1 MITKR
6 VTVIEVHARYR
17 LIIELLEER
26 DWRLTDLAIKIHDLP
41 LFNKTIVGT
50 KLIIKNMEKLGYVSS
65 IFYGR
70 DCFVT
75 KGDVEL
81 ETDISQSL
89 YQKLIESKQQEVRCL
104 SLALSNWK
112 PPKLPQN

>member
-6 VTVIEVHARYR
+6 VTVVEVHARYR

-41 LFNKTIVGT
+41 LFNKTIVGA
-50 KLIIKNMEKLGYVSS
+50 KLIIKKMEKLGYVASV
-65 IFYGR
+65 FYGR
-70 DCFVT
+70 DCFMT
-75 KGDVEL
+75 IGDVEL
-81 ETDISQSL
+81 EADIPPSL
-89 YQKLIESKQQEVRCL
+89 YQKLIKSKQHEVRSL

-112 PPKLPQN
+112 PPKLS